1 MKTKL
6 KIALLCNTLFF
17 CSYSHAVPDAV
28 CGNGLHVGNPH
39 CTNYSI
45 SSSSAPMPN
54 LSTSGTGAGILL
66 SATLLGLYIRRRDLH
81 NASEKELK

>member
-1 MKTKL
+1 MKTISKL
-6 KIALLCNTLFF
+6 ALILGALSFT
-17 CSYSHAVPDAV
+17 SYNYAVPGAV
-28 CGNGLHVGNPH
+28 CSNGNHVGNPH
-39 CTNYSI
+39 CTGSSI

-54 LSTSGTGAGILL
+54 LSANWSGAGILL